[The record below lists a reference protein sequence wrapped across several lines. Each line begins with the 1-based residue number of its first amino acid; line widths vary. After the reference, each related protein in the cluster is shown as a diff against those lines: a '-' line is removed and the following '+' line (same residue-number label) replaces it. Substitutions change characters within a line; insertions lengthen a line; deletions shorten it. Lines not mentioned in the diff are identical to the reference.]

1 MEAIN
6 INWVFFI
13 NKNKS
18 LSNKYII
25 ACLIPINER
34 RYGKR
39 RPNNRLSYAKFE
51 ELHGFIIEVLWK
63 VIKINC

>member
-13 NKNKS
+13 KNES
-18 LSNKYII
+18 LSKKYII
-25 ACLIPINER
+25 ACLIAINER
-34 RYGKR
+34 NYGKE

-51 ELHGFIIEVLWK
+51 ELLGFIIAVLWK
-63 VIKINC
+63 VLKMHF